1 LIFGV
6 DIKTISALVLAG
18 SGKSSVKSLQRI
30 GRVIRSSQNKDYS
43 AVIDFYD
50 QTKFLKKHS
59 ILRYKIY
66 SEEQGFI
73 VHKSKE
79 MK

>member
-1 LIFGV
+1 MIFGV
-6 DIKTISALVLAG
+6 DIKTISGLILAG

-30 GRVIRSSQNKDYS
+30 GRIVRSSKNKNYA

-59 ILRYKIY
+59 LLRYKTY
-66 SEEQGFI
+66 SEEKGFI
-73 VHKSKE
+73 IHKSKE

>member
-1 LIFGV
+1 MV
-6 DIKTISALVLAG
+6 H
-18 SGKSSVKSLQRI
+18 GKSSVKSLQRI
-30 GRVIRSSQNKDYS
+30 GRIIRQSKNKDYA

-59 ILRYKIY
+59 MLRYKTY
-66 SEEQGFI
+66 VEEQGFI